1 MSTGRYIFS
10 ERDVGNNYTLRT
22 WDLARSLLMK
32 IASPISRSF
41 LLCLLCAG
49 FVTSASAGGKGFVLA
64 MGGGNG
70 TTEIYEKWK
79 NLGGGNKAHVV
90 LIPTA
95 NNPGDEIA
103 PVINGLKQVFG
114 VQEIA
119 VLDTKDRSKANSD
132 QFVAPLKQ
140 ATFVFIDGGRQWR
153 LADAYLDTR
162 VQAELRNVLK
172 RGGVI
177 AGSSAGASILASY
190 LVRGDPS
197 GPEVMMAKGHERGFG
212 LIPNT
217 AIDQHV
223 SERHREHDLEQVIAA
238 DPKLVGIGIDPNTMI
253 VVHGDQFEV
262 IGSGKVYI
270 TTAGHPLYSI
280 APRSR
285 FDLRKRK
292 PI

>member
-32 IASPISRSF
+32 IASAISRSF
-41 LLCLLCAG
+41 LLCLLCTG

-79 NLGGGNKAHVV
+79 NLGGGNKAHIV

-177 AGSSAGASILASY
+177 AGSSAGASVLASY
-190 LVRGDPS
+190 LVRGNPKTADV
-197 GPEVMMAKGHERGFG
+197 VMAEGHERGFG
-212 LIPNT
+212 FLANS
-217 AIDQHV
+217 AIDQHI
-223 SERHREHDLEQVIAA
+223 SERSREHDLEPVIAA
-238 DPKLVGIGIDPNTMI
+238 HPKSPGIGIDHHTII
-253 VVHGDQFEV
+253 VVKRNEFEV
-262 IGSGKVYI
+262 IGKGKVFI
-270 TTAGHPLYSI
+270 KEAGHPLYSM
-280 APRSR
+280 SSGSN

-292 PI
+292 PL